1 MIRHLIAGTKRV
13 FGLHRP
19 GRNLVVF
26 PDDVFLV
33 SYPKSGNTW
42 ARFLIANLLY
52 PERHPDWG
60 NIDRLIPDPT
70 VMSKRHFER
79 MPRPRII
86 RTHDAFDPR
95 YRQVIYI
102 VRDPRDV
109 ALSQYHHHR
118 KRKLIEDNHPFESFL
133 ARFLAGETNVHG
145 SWKQNAASWLAARY
159 GDPRFL
165 LLRYEDMIL
174 DTRRE
179 LARMGRF
186 LGVEATPER
195 LSQAVEQSSP
205 REMRKLE
212 QVQADQC
219 ALTKDTRQDLPF
231 VRTAKS
237 GNWKSEMPESCIAA
251 IETACGP
258 LMKWLGYELVS
269 RDGALIESDF
279 PMVMLGGTV
288 PCH

>member
-1 MIRHLIAGTKRV
+1 MIRHLVAGVKHA

-19 GRNLVVF
+19 GHNLAIF

-52 PERHPDWG
+52 SERHPDWG
-60 NIDRLIPDPT
+60 NIDRLIPAPE
-70 VMSKRHFER
+70 VMSKRDFAR

-95 YRQVIYI
+95 YKQVIYI

-118 KRKLIEDNHPFESFL
+118 KLKLIEDNHPFESFL

-145 SWKQNAASWLAARY
+145 SWKQNVASWLAARY

-165 LLRYEDMIL
+165 LLRYEGML
-174 DTRRE
+174 VDTRSE
-179 LARMGRF
+179 LASICSFM
-186 LGVEATPER
+186 GVEATPER
-195 LSQAVEQSSP
+195 LSKVVEQSSP

-237 GNWKSEMPESCIAA
+237 GNWKSEMPDSSVVA
-251 IETACGP
+251 IEAAWGP
-258 LMKWLGYELVS
+258 LMQWLGYELVS
-269 RDGALIESDF
+269 GDPAGPAESAFPISAMDGL
-279 PMVMLGGTV
+279 VR
-288 PCH
+288 